1 MKLLIPI
8 LFISM
13 WSFGQKNPVTTSF
26 RNGSIALGSWS
37 VINMTVAAA
46 SVRHADGQELHFHQ
60 MNGYWNVVNGSI
72 AAYSLISPY
81 FNRTKALSEPEMAKK
96 YKKIFLI
103 NAGLD
108 AAYITSGG
116 ILYYYSGT
124 KHAERNQGFGT
135 SFMLQGGF
143 LLIYDLWMANRMNK
157 WIGNQFQSGLHI
169 APAPYGISISYRFE

>member
-1 MKLLIPI
+1 MKLVI
-8 LFISM
+8 LLFFVPLLSV
-13 WSFGQKNPVTTSF
+13 GQKSTVETDL

-37 VINMTVAAA
+37 LINMTAAA
-46 SVRHADGQELHFHQ
+46 VSVKNADGQALHFHQ
-60 MNGYWNVVNGSI
+60 MNGYWNVVNGSL

-81 FNRTKALSEPEMAKK
+81 FARKKSFSEPELANR

-116 ILYYYSGT
+116 LLNYFSGV
-124 KHAERNQGFGT
+124 KYADRNQGFGT

-143 LLIYDLWMANRMNK
+143 LLVYDLWMANRMNR
-157 WIGNQFQSGLHI
+157 WTGNKLQSQFHI
-169 APAPYGISISYRFE
+169 RPAPYGISLSYHFE

>member
-1 MKLLIPI
+1 MKQFIFFLVIPLL
-8 LFISM
+8 ST
-13 WSFGQKNPVTTSF
+13 GQRSPAEDF

-37 VINMTVAAA
+37 AINMAVSAA
-46 SVRHADGQELHFHQ
+46 SVKNADGQALHFHQ

-72 AAYSLISPY
+72 AAYSLISPLLS
-81 FNRTKALSEPEMAKK
+81 RKKAMPEAEQAKH

-116 ILYYYSGT
+116 LLNHFSGT
-124 KHAERNQGFGT
+124 KHADRNQGFGT

-143 LLIYDLWMANRMNK
+143 LLVYDLWMAHRMNRWTDQK
-157 WIGNQFQSGLHI
+157 SEGRLNIR
-169 APAPYGISISYRFE
+169 PTPYGIGLSLSL

>member
-1 MKLLIPI
+1 MNHYFFLLFVP
-8 LFISM
+8 LFSL
-13 WSFGQKNPVTTSF
+13 GQKSPVKTSF

-46 SVRHADGQELHFHQ
+46 AVKNADGQALHFHQ

-72 AAYSLISPY
+72 AAYSLISPV
-81 FNRTKALSEPEMAKK
+81 FSQRKSLPEAELAKK

-108 AAYITSGG
+108 VVYITSGG
-116 ILYYYSGT
+116 FLNYFSGT
-124 KHAERNQGFGT
+124 KNPERNQGFGT

-143 LLIYDLWMANRMNK
+143 LLAYDLWMANRMNRWMDSK
-157 WIGNQFQSGLHI
+157 DQGRLQLR
-169 APAPYGISISYRFE
+169 PAPYGIHLSYRLD